1 MSLLTTL
8 ENLENQLWEHFVWG
22 NRQQLELL
30 LHDEFVEIGG
40 SGHFTDRAR
49 VMAEL
54 APKPVGYPRRT
65 IKGYHCRRLS
75 DVLIQVFYEVV
86 EDDTRRTSIWRL
98 ADDRWQLIYHQ
109 GTQKAS

>member
-22 NRQQLELL
+22 NGQQLGLL
-30 LHDEFVEIGG
+30 LHDEFVEIGR
-40 SGHFTDRAR
+40 SGHFIDRAR
-49 VMAEL
+49 VMAKL

-75 DVLIQVFYEVV
+75 EDLVQVFYEVV
-86 EDDTRRTSIWRL
+86 EDDTSRSSIWRL
-98 ADDRWQLIYHQ
+98 DNGQWQLIYHQ
-109 GTQKAS
+109 GTQKTA